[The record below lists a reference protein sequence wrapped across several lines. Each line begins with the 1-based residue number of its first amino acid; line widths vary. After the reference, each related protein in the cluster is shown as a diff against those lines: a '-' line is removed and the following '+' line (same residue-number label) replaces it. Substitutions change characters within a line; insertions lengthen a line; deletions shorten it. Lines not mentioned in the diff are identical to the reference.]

1 MARADV
7 DYVALNKSYPRFTL
21 AEVRFIFFKISVSWV
36 SFYFRLQLKKF
47 KEDFDLFD
55 VDQSDDINV
64 KEMQVRKWSISFA
77 FCSKI
82 QVKFG
87 FCLSFTLCV
96 RRASSRNLEKKFQ
109 LTLNVWL

>member
-7 DYVALNKSYPRFTL
+7 DYVALKKNYPRFTL

-55 VDQSDDINV
+55 ADQSDDINV
-64 KEMQVRKWSISFA
+64 TEMQVRDLSICFPFSRDPLIKVLIF
-77 FCSKI
+77 F
-82 QVKFG
+82 
-87 FCLSFTLCV
+87 SFT
-96 RRASSRNLEKKFQ
+96 
-109 LTLNVWL
+109 